1 MSTKNNKPPR
11 GCIRCASADDIERG
25 LVNYAVGMVGLRRT
39 DGVEGKDPPDGWVQN
54 NLIRD
59 GRCGF
64 LDGDGAEG
72 GFYVVN
78 GAGET
83 GYAKGPVKRYD
94 VPRYVFAKASRTGEQ
109 TPFLVNTNKM
119 HIIRANPMSYPPI
132 ISIRRYAALIA
143 QCYTALA
150 VNLRASMKAQ
160 MIGCD
165 PKQKDNIEDFLMDV
179 YGGAAFGVF
188 ENSGLE
194 AVSQLD
200 ISVDFRG
207 QEIHDLLRTL
217 EGDAHREIGGVTPPQ
232 FKAERTQS
240 AEVSAAIGE
249 TIDFVNLLINT
260 ANADLEACGA
270 PYEFYN
276 RGFSARFDDE
286 IGGGTDDETIGE
298 ETDQNETV

>member
-1 MSTKNNKPPR
+1 MAKKNTPR
-11 GCIRCASADDIERG
+11 GCIRCASADDIEKQ

-39 DGVEGKDPPDGWVQN
+39 DGNEEDTPPDGWVQN
-54 NLIRD
+54 NLILD
-59 GRCGF
+59 GRCGY
-64 LDGDGAEG
+64 LTADDDSA
-72 GFYVVN
+72 GFYVVMGN
-78 GAGET
+78 TTKNKSGI
-83 GYAKGPVKRYD
+83 VKRYD

-109 TPFLVNTNKM
+109 TPFSISTDRM

-165 PKQKDNIEDFLMDV
+165 QKQKDNIEDFLMDV
-179 YGGAAFGVF
+179 YGGQAYGIF
-188 ENSGLE
+188 EKDGLSDI
-194 AVSQLD
+194 SQLD
-200 ISVDFRG
+200 ISVDFRAP
-207 QEIHDLLRTL
+207 EIHDLLRTL

-249 TIDFVNLLINT
+249 TIDCVNLLINT
-260 ANADLEACGA
+260 ANADLQACGA

-276 RGFSARFDDE
+276 RGFSARFDEDIE
-286 IGGGTDDETIGE
+286 GGGDYDEPTGE
-298 ETDQNETV
+298 EDGENETV

>member
-1 MSTKNNKPPR
+1 MAKKQTPR
-11 GCIRCASADDIERG
+11 GCIRCASADDIERQ
-25 LVNYAVGMVGLRRT
+25 LVNYAVGMIGLRRT
-39 DGVEGKDPPDGWVQN
+39 DGGTDVPPDGWVQN
-54 NLIRD
+54 NLILD
-59 GRCGF
+59 GRCGY
-64 LDGDGAEG
+64 LSSDDDSA

-78 GAGET
+78 GAGNN
-83 GYAKGPVKRYD
+83 GDAKGPVKRYD
-94 VPRYVFAKASRTGEQ
+94 IPRSVFAKASRTGEQ
-109 TPFLVNTNKM
+109 EPFLISTDKM

-132 ISIRRYAALIA
+132 ISIRRYAELIA

-160 MIGCD
+160 ILGCD
-165 PKQKDNIEDFLMDV
+165 QKQKDAIEDFLMDV
-179 YGGAAFGVF
+179 YGGQAFGIF
-188 ENSGLE
+188 DSTGLDGI
-194 AVSQLD
+194 SQLD

-249 TIDFVNLLINT
+249 TIDYVNLLINT
-260 ANADLEACGA
+260 ANADLESCAA
-270 PYEFYN
+270 PYELYN

-286 IGGGTDDETIGE
+286 IGGDEDDETAGKE
-298 ETDQNETV
+298 LEQDETV

>member
-1 MSTKNNKPPR
+1 MAKKQTQR
-11 GCIRCASADDIERG
+11 GCIRCASADDIERQ
-25 LVNYAVGMVGLRRT
+25 LVNYAVGMIGLRRT
-39 DGVEGKDPPDGWVQN
+39 DGGTDVPPDGWVQN
-54 NLIRD
+54 NLILD
-59 GRCGF
+59 GRCGY
-64 LDGDGAEG
+64 LSSDDDSA

-78 GAGET
+78 GAGNT
-83 GYAKGPVKRYD
+83 RDAKGPVKRYD
-94 VPRYVFAKASRTGEQ
+94 IPRSVFAKASRTGEQ
-109 TPFLVNTNKM
+109 EQFLISTDKM

-165 PKQKDNIEDFLMDV
+165 QKQKDAIEDYLMDV
-179 YGGAAFGVF
+179 YGGQAFGVF
-188 ENSGLE
+188 DAGGLE
-194 AVSQLD
+194 GISQLD

-207 QEIHDLLRTL
+207 QEYHDLLRTL

-249 TIDFVNLLINT
+249 TIDYVNLLINT

-286 IGGGTDDETIGE
+286 IGGDEDDETAGKE
-298 ETDQNETV
+298 LEQDETV